1 MNGTTTPLEALF
13 ERAEDYGKTTVKL
26 FKLHVI
32 DKSADV
38 VSSLVSHIAVIMMVL
53 LSITIMSIG
62 VSLWIGK
69 MIGEVYYGF
78 LIVGGFYSFTAF
90 LLYLFQNQW
99 LKNPVSNLMIRKM
112 TKIRKYEKD

>member
-53 LSITIMSIG
+53 LSITITSIG
-62 VSLWIGK
+62 VSFWIGK
-69 MIGEVYYGF
+69 MIGEIYYGF
-78 LIVGGFYSFTAF
+78 LIVGGFYAF
-90 LLYLFQNQW
+90 SALLFHLFRNQW
-99 LKNPVSNLMIRKM
+99 LKNPVSNLMIGQMMKTRKH
-112 TKIRKYEKD
+112 EKN